1 MRFIA
6 LILILFGCSGS
17 DKPTAKKTSKKKKA
31 LPQAQPL
38 EKAHAPVMLIGA
50 DGIDCDLA
58 SPMLKEGRLPNL
70 AKLMQA
76 GMAGKLGT
84 LKPTKSPVI
93 WTTITTGI
101 GKNRHGITGF
111 MNKRSGEP
119 EPDPHGHNEGE
130 ATTGEDNDYSQGLA
144 AESTKKKSLVRT
156 TDRKVKALWNIASD
170 AGRSVA
176 SIGWWVTWPVEP
188 INGIMVAQ
196 TNTVRPKSQDMN
208 TKVLKGGL
216 YADMPGQIWPL
227 DRQQALGQTIDK
239 IDATMEARVA
249 EIFGGPID
257 LSHSP
262 EFERLWSQ
270 SRWSVRADLTYH
282 ELAKALLEER
292 KDDPMDLFMVYY
304 GGTDVLAHRFF
315 RWAYPDD
322 FTHRPSEA
330 QLQAYGHIM
339 PKYYEEFDRMLGEL
353 MDRAPENANIIVVS
367 DHGMHAVNAD
377 KPFKG
382 DLKEGEKG
390 GRRLSGGHN
399 TAPPA
404 CLIAAGP
411 QIIKPSKP
419 MDLSKLEAGVIPQI
433 GRVLTVT
440 PTILHILGIPT
451 ARDMKGHPSKQILS
465 PSFLAANPVGKVN
478 THTPKG
484 WKPTV
489 VEVDMKERN
498 EDARK
503 EQLRALGYIE

>member
-1 MRFIA
+1 M
-6 LILILFGCSGS
+6 
-17 DKPTAKKTSKKKKA
+17 
-31 LPQAQPL
+31 
-38 EKAHAPVMLIGA
+38 A
-50 DGIDCDLA
+50 DGRTEASALRRAADSAGGAGATDGGCGQSTHFGRDLFVSKRAAQHEPTTAFSATDRRLGGHKEWKDDRGVVQHIGRDREVEGRAAKVAA
-58 SPMLKEGRLPNL
+58 SPLQL
-70 AKLMQA
+70 AR
-76 GMAGKLGT
+76 
-84 LKPTKSPVI
+84 P
-93 WTTITTGI
+93 
-101 GKNRHGITGF
+101 RH
-111 MNKRSGEP
+111 P
-119 EPDPHGHNEGE
+119 AE
-130 ATTGEDNDYSQGLA
+130 A
-144 AESTKKKSLVRT
+144 V
-156 TDRKVKALWNIASD
+156 
-170 AGRSVA
+170 
-176 SIGWWVTWPVEP
+176 
-188 INGIMVAQ
+188 
-196 TNTVRPKSQDMN
+196 
-208 TKVLKGGL
+208 
-216 YADMPGQIWPL
+216 
-227 DRQQALGQTIDK
+227 
-239 IDATMEARVA
+239 
-249 EIFGGPID
+249 PID
-257 LSHSP
+257 
-262 EFERLWSQ
+262 
-270 SRWSVRADLTYH
+270 V
-282 ELAKALLEER
+282 LLDER
-292 KDDPMDLFMVYY
+292 KDDPLDLFMVYY

-322 FTHRPSEA
+322 FTHRPSDA

-353 MDRAPENANIIVVS
+353 MERAPENANIIVVS

-411 QIIKPSKP
+411 QIVKPSQP
-419 MDLSKLEAGVIPQI
+419 MDLSKLEAGVIPKM

-465 PSFLAANPVGKVN
+465 PSFMAANPVGKVN